1 MFASLDWS
9 RGHFII
15 ASANTKPLATVES
28 IIDFLLTNH
37 KNTYAFLSF
46 RFSASNLIPLGY
58 LWRWATMDK
67 FTMRSSI
74 PVDGRLIV
82 GFIFFTEKVGQ

>member
-1 MFASLDWS
+1 
-9 RGHFII
+9 
-15 ASANTKPLATVES
+15 
-28 IIDFLLTNH
+28 
-37 KNTYAFLSF
+37 
-46 RFSASNLIPLGY
+46 
-58 LWRWATMDK
+58 MDK